1 MVGERRVAATRT
13 LGSFPVGTTS
23 RSLMEVGGG
32 GGREEGEEGR
42 RGRKGGGGGRKEG
55 EEGRR
60 GRKGGGGGREEGE
73 EGRRGRNVYEWE
85 DVEV

>member
-1 MVGERRVAATRT
+1 MVGERRVAAIRT

-42 RGRKGGGGGRKEG
+42 REKRKGG
-55 EEGRR
+55 
-60 GRKGGGGGREEGE
+60 
-73 EGRRGRNVYEWE
+73 GRRGRNVYEWE

>member
-42 RGRKGGGGGRKEG
+42 RGRKGGG
-55 EEGRR
+55 RR
-60 GRKGGGGGREEGE
+60 GRK
-73 EGRRGRNVYEWE
+73 VYEWE